1 MANGE
6 AMRNT
11 LRKRNRILKA
21 LSDSS
26 QTKSEL
32 TNQTGV
38 SRSTIERAIRSLQEL
53 GCIRK
58 QNRKYH
64 LTTAGKLALDT
75 YQDYV
80 EATNDLTELHEVINE
95 LPDNISINP
104 EFISGA
110 SKNIADP
117 QVPETALRESNEL
130 LHSATKLT
138 GLAPL
143 SLPSYP
149 DLLQSKIQENGLD
162 VELIIEQDILE
173 SLHQVRGE
181 SFADFVEHEN
191 TNLFTTSDS
200 LPCAIW
206 IMETPEGDYAGITV
220 YNQGSVQAVLIND
233 SNDAIEWARSIYDEY
248 QQNSREVTKL

>member
-11 LRKRNRILKA
+11 LRKRNRVLKA

-53 GCIRK
+53 GCIKK
-58 QNRKYH
+58 QSGKYH

-80 EATNDLTELHEVINE
+80 EATDDLTELHEAINE
-95 LPDNISINP
+95 LPDNISVNH
-104 EFISGA
+104 EFIRGA
-110 SKNIADP
+110 SKSIADP
-117 QVPETALRESNEL
+117 QVPETALRESNKL

-149 DLLQSKIQENGLD
+149 DLLQSKIQENGLE
-162 VELIIEQDILE
+162 VELIIEQNVLE
-173 SLHQVRGE
+173 SLHEVRGDT
-181 SFADFVEHEN
+181 FTDFVEHGN
-191 TNLFTTSDS
+191 ANLFSTNDS

-206 IMETPEGDYAGITV
+206 IMETPEGDYAGITI
-220 YNQGSVQAVLIND
+220 YNQGGVQAVLINN
-233 SNDAIEWARSIYDEY
+233 SETAIQWARNVYDEY
-248 QQNSREVTKL
+248 RENATKVEEL

>member
-1 MANGE
+1 MSTGE

-11 LRKRNRILKA
+11 LRKRNQVLKA
-21 LSDSS
+21 LDDNS
-26 QTKSEL
+26 QSKFEL
-32 TNQTGV
+32 TDNLNV
-38 SRSTIERAIRSLQEL
+38 SRSTIERAIRTLQEL

-58 QNRKYH
+58 QNKKYH
-64 LTTAGKLALDT
+64 TTTSGKLALDT

-80 EATNDLTELHEVINE
+80 EMTEELTELHEIINS
-95 LPDNISINP
+95 LPDSISIDR
-104 EFISGA
+104 EFIRGA
-110 SKNIADP
+110 SKNIANP

-233 SNDAIEWARSIYDEY
+233 SNDAIEWARSVYDVY
-248 QQNSREVTKL
+248 QKNSTEVNKL